1 MFFLCFLVFYT
12 PLPHELELDPT
23 DATQTRTQ
31 RGTNPM
37 QDRLCLP
44 ELELILNLLAL
55 PGLVSLEQGIR
66 AQFKFQTLQ
75 VSVILYI
82 YSRRERFVVL
92 VVSGLVQ
99 RQFWWF

>member
-1 MFFLCFLVFYT
+1 MIVIVVVVVVVVLVLLVLLCFLHT
-12 PLPHELELDPT
+12 AAP
-23 DATQTRTQ
+23 R
-31 RGTNPM
+31 
-37 QDRLCLP
+37 RLCLP

-75 VSVILYI
+75 VSVIFYI